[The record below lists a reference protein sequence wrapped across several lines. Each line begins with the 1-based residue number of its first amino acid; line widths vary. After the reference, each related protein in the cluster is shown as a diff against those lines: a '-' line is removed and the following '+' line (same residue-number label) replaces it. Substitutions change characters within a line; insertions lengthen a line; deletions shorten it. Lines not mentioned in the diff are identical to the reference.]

1 MSKGTRK
8 RRILVNYQLW
18 LGVGVVIAAGMLQGV
33 FAVPMKFASRWNYEN
48 IWLVY
53 SLTGMVVF
61 PWLLVIATVP
71 HPTEIYASTSTT
83 TLFGIA
89 GFGVCWGIGA
99 TLTGVGLTLLGIG
112 LGMAI
117 ILGLSAS
124 LGSLIPL
131 VILHPQ
137 TLHTRQGH
145 VFLLGTTIMLA
156 GIALCARA
164 GMLRDAI
171 RNGEVMSA
179 SRNRFLTGFIVCCT
193 SGLLSSALNFSY
205 AFGGAAIRHALDL
218 GTGAI
223 WSAGIVTALAVTGGF
238 LANFLYCGYLLLRNR
253 SARRFFGAGA
263 GINWLYGALM
273 GFFWFGGQTLYGL
286 GISRMGSLGVV
297 VGWPLLMGMIIVTSN
312 AAGIVTGEWNGISA
326 HGKRF
331 LAVGMIMILTA
342 LGVLALAQ
350 HYS

>member
-1 MSKGTRK
+1 M
-8 RRILVNYQLW
+8 NHQLW
-18 LGVGVVIAAGMLQGV
+18 LGVGAVITAGMLQGV
-33 FAVPMKFASRWNYEN
+33 FAVPMKFATRWNYEH

-61 PWLLVIATVP
+61 PWLLIIATVP
-71 HPTEIYASTSTT
+71 HPAEIYASTATT

-131 VILHPQ
+131 VILNPQ
-137 TLHTRQGH
+137 HLHTRQGH
-145 VFLLGTTIMLA
+145 VFLLGTAIMLA

-171 RNGEVMSA
+171 RNGEVARTSG
-179 SRNRFLTGFIVCCT
+179 NRFLTGFLVCCS
-193 SGLLSSALNFSY
+193 SGLLSSGLNFSY

-238 LANFLYCGYLLLRNR
+238 LANFLYCGHLLLKNQ
-253 SARRFFGAGA
+253 SSHRFFGAGA
-263 GINWLYGALM
+263 GINWFYGALM

-286 GISRMGSLGVV
+286 GISRMGNLGVV
-297 VGWPLLMGMIIVTSN
+297 VGWPLLMGMIIVASN
-312 AAGIVTGEWNGISA
+312 AAGVFTGEWNGISA
-326 HGKRF
+326 QGKRF
-331 LAVGMIMILTA
+331 LAGGMVMILTA

-350 HYS
+350 RYS